1 MAQRSPARDAG
12 PPRASPPGPDR
23 GRPHL
28 ERCSHSR
35 SPRHASN
42 RHGSAARR
50 RRSRTRQ
57 RRARNAGKRDKDK
70 DAPHFRW
77 RRGMSLGPNGR
88 YVVQKLL
95 GDGTFGRVLGCM
107 DMQTKENVAVKVVK
121 GVRRYCEH
129 AEAEA
134 EVLSEILRL
143 DPGRQSLCVEL
154 RDHFLHP
161 RQHYC
166 IVFEPLDISV
176 RDFLKATGNMGLYLS
191 DIRQLARQLLQSLSF
206 LHRIGVTHTD
216 LKCRNV
222 MLRDGSFDVA
232 PHPRVAGKETR
243 RPRNCRLAVI
253 DFGGAVFP
261 DERHGGRVGTRQFR
275 APEVVLGLPWDQT
288 SDLWSAGCIIAML
301 YLGQRPFSVH
311 EDTEHLAMMERL
323 LGTQIPKWMAVASG
337 EQMEHPQEESGPLG
351 QDDALRRFFDVDG
364 RLRWPLVAPDTD
376 AVKRVAHLQ
385 PLEKQVMQHHQG
397 FLHLILGLLEID
409 PRRRLLAAAALQKNF
424 FVDDGIRE

>member
-1 MAQRSPARDAG
+1 MTERSPAR
-12 PPRASPPGPDR
+12 
-23 GRPHL
+23 
-28 ERCSHSR
+28 ERCDHSR
-35 SPRHASN
+35 SPRHQSG
-42 RHGSAARR
+42 RRGSAARKR
-50 RRSRTRQ
+50 RSRSRARRSRTRQ

-77 RRGMSLGPNGR
+77 RRGMTLGPSGR
-88 YVVQKLL
+88 YVVEKLL
-95 GDGTFGRVLGCM
+95 GDGTFGRVLGCT

-166 IVFEPLDISV
+166 IVFEPLDISI
-176 RDFLKATGNMGLYLS
+176 RDFLKATGNMGLYLA
-191 DIRQLARQLLQSLSF
+191 DVRQLALQLLQSLSF

-232 PHPRVAGKETR
+232 PHPRVADKETR
-243 RPRNCRLAVI
+243 RPRSCRLAVI

-275 APEVVLGLPWDQT
+275 APEVVLGLSWDHT

-311 EDTEHLAMMERL
+311 EDAEHLAMMELL
-323 LGTQIPKWMAVASG
+323 LGKEIPKWMALASK
-337 EQMEHPQEESGPLG
+337 EHITHSREETHGSHAEEP
-351 QDDALRRFFDVDG
+351 RRFFDADG
-364 RLRWPLVAPDTD
+364 RLRWPQAAPDED
-376 AVKRVAHLQ
+376 AVQRVAELQ
-385 PLEKQVMQHHQG
+385 PLEKQVLQHHRA
-397 FLHLILGLLEID
+397 LLDIILGLLEID
-409 PRRRLLAAAALQKNF
+409 PQRRLLAADALRNSF
-424 FVDDGIRE
+424 FVDEIRE